1 MPSLET
7 FRALVL
13 NPQILRFFDG
23 LFEIVG
29 IRVVDTGEEFTCR
42 LRGDGVAFVEGIEK
56 AEVDFVVDIQ
66 AFQVERLASHVRT
79 GELSEVEQFRILVS
93 VFGPVA
99 NSGFNNPAVGVFM
112 TGRFFSWFIKRRNI
126 THMHLSS
133 PDPGEEPNVEYSLLF
148 VNRQWLLVPGLH
160 GTPERV
166 FKIDIERGLALHREL
181 LAVMKADNWRR
192 WLAFAS
198 WYKRWRDEV
207 EVV

>member
-1 MPSLET
+1 MRSLET

-29 IRVVDTGEEFTCR
+29 VRVVDTGEEFTCR

-99 NSGFNNPAVGVFM
+99 NSGFNDPAAGVFM

-148 VNRQWLLVPGLH
+148 VNRQWLLVPGLR

-207 EVV
+207 EVI